1 MFMHKSFE
9 FIANLIYHQHL
20 YKFIKSN
27 ISVFMIDTFIIIQFY
42 SVNMKTEL
50 LYLNDSY
57 MNECDAIV
65 LKSGEEGIVLNRTIF
80 YPEGGGQPS
89 DTGVIVWG
97 GNTFRVDSVQK
108 SDEVYH
114 HLVEPISIKNGDSVK
129 LAIDWE
135 KRYMHMRYHTS
146 LHIISGVV
154 NNLYKVKIT
163 GNQIYTD
170 KARIDFNLNDSAESV
185 IEDILSEANKIVKKD
200 VKINIKYIKREELT
214 DDMIRVKKE
223 LLPDLDIYRMIEIEG
238 VDMQP
243 DGGTHVK
250 RSSEVG
256 MISMLKRENKG
267 KNNKRIY
274 ITLSDKTI

>member
-1 MFMHKSFE
+1 MHKSFE

-114 HLVEPISIKNGDSVK
+114 HLVEPISIKKGDSVK

>member
-1 MFMHKSFE
+1 M
-9 FIANLIYHQHL
+9 
-20 YKFIKSN
+20 
-27 ISVFMIDTFIIIQFY
+27 
-42 SVNMKTEL
+42 NMKTQL
-50 LYLNDSY
+50 LYLDDSY
-57 MNECDAIV
+57 MKECDAVV
-65 LKSGEEGIVLNRTIF
+65 LKSGEDGIVLDRTVF

-89 DTGVIVWG
+89 DTGIILHN
-97 GNTFRVDSVQK
+97 GNMFRVDSVQK
-108 SDEVYH
+108 RDEVYH
-114 HLVEPISIKNGDSVK
+114 HIAGQASINDGDSVK
-129 LAIDWE
+129 LTIDWE

-163 GNQIYTD
+163 GNQIYAD

-185 IEDILSEANKIVKKD
+185 IEDILSEANKIVKND
-200 VKINIKYIKREELT
+200 VKINIKYIRKEELR

-223 LLPDLDIYRMIEIEG
+223 LLPDLEIYRMIEIEG

-250 RSSEVG
+250 SSSEVG
-256 MISMLKRENKG
+256 MISMMKRENKG

-274 ITLSDKTI
+274 ITLSKLV